1 METADSMARDL
12 VLADSLDLLRE
23 MALGSRS
30 GTPGEV
36 PPVRVE
42 GLVAGGPTKTT
53 AVVYIGEGSREGSSA
68 AEGGSAPHAGVPGV
82 REVQP

>member
-23 MALGSRS
+23 MALGSMS
-30 GTPGEV
+30 STPGEV

-42 GLVAGGPTKTT
+42 GLVAGGPTKTS
-53 AVVYIGEGSREGSSA
+53 AVVYIGEGSRAASA
-68 AEGGSAPHAGVPGV
+68 AGVSPS
-82 REVQP
+82 REA